1 MIDRIVRT
9 VSDVFKCLSGLLIMF
24 TVVLNFVA
32 VIMRY
37 CFSRPI
43 VWCEEVSLIM
53 FVAALAFA
61 LIPLTYAR
69 RAVKLDFFT
78 DMMSDRGKLICRLA
92 VDVICI
98 IALGTTSYLG
108 LILIK
113 KAKYRTTPLLNVNY
127 RWIYATMVIGMTAS
141 AIIYTYH
148 LCMDIRKSREVQR

>member
-9 VSDVFKCLSGLLIMF
+9 VSEVFKCLSGLLIMF
-24 TVVLNFVA
+24 TVVLNFAA

-43 VWCEEVSLIM
+43 GWCEEVSLLM

-61 LIPLTYAR
+61 LIPLTYTR

-78 DMMSDRGKLICRLA
+78 DMMNARGKLICKLA
-92 VDVICI
+92 VDVVCI

-108 LILIK
+108 LILMK
-113 KAKYRTTPLLNVNY
+113 KSKYRTTPLLNINY
-127 RWIYATMVIGMTAS
+127 RWIYATMVIGMTVS
-141 AIIYTYH
+141 ALIYAYH
-148 LCMDIRKSREVQR
+148 LCMDIKKGMEVKR